1 MPSTQTVTAATL
13 GGALV
18 FGMTL
23 ALFGRLKLAL
33 GRRLQPDDGQ
43 VRRLLLALHIA
54 LIPMVLLCGFLL
66 DRYGARPVL
75 LAGSAALAAA
85 LASLSVRPAH
95 LHTFAAILL
104 AGLGAAALS
113 TASTVLMARTLFAA
127 EEMSA
132 SLNLGYV
139 FIALG
144 ALLAAVLTDL
154 LLASLGPRRTLALFA
169 LLALVPAFLAIFPGG
184 EAWQIA
190 DRGGDGPAFFAER
203 WGWLAA
209 LVFFF
214 YVPLEASV
222 SLWTFSSLAEHR
234 QDERRASGL
243 LSGFWVAFLV
253 SRLLT
258 ALALHVYY
266 LSEWWERC
274 LVVVAPLLAAVVLGN
289 LAGSSHRGRP
299 RAGLILLGLLLGPIL
314 PTLLGLVF
322 HQVAST
328 EQGLA
333 YGIVFAAGSLGS
345 LLWTPL
351 LAPRTGQ
358 PLQTALRLPIFL
370 ALLLTATAL
379 VLELMT

>member
-1 MPSTQTVTAATL
+1 
-13 GGALV
+13 
-18 FGMTL
+18 MTL

-95 LHTFAAILL
+95 LHTLAAILL

-113 TASTVLMARTLFAA
+113 TASTVLMARTLFAP

-144 ALLAAVLTDL
+144 ALLAAVLADL
-154 LLASLGPRRTLALFA
+154 LLASLGLRRTLALFA
-169 LLALVPAFLAIFPGG
+169 LLALVPAFLALFPGG
-184 EAWQIA
+184 EPWQVA
-190 DRGGDGPAFFAER
+190 EHAGDAPASFVGP

-214 YVPLEASV
+214 YVPLEASI
-222 SLWTFSSLAEHR
+222 SLWTCNLLAER
-234 QDERRASGL
+234 GQDERRASGL
-243 LSGFWVAFLV
+243 LSGFWAAFLV

-258 ALALHVYY
+258 ALALHGYY

-274 LVVVAPLLAAVVLGN
+274 LVVVAPLLAAVILGN
-289 LAGSSHRGRP
+289 LAGSAHRGRP
-299 RAGLILLGLLLGPIL
+299 RAGLILLGLLLGPVL
-314 PTLLGLVF
+314 PTLLGLIF
-322 HQVAST
+322 RQVASA